1 MDIVILHFPTMYIK
15 PEIPDDMKPIIKTLS
30 KQFTV
35 HNYFFKFCYYGNR
48 FNLDDLDFENAAL
61 NIHETFKH
69 LNKYLIV
76 AINHACP
83 YGLYYT
89 SIYQDKCLGIIC
101 YPYRF
106 YCKESYERRIWKL
119 KDNNGW
125 SSFIKNSKKYDIGN
139 YLLNITNERL
149 QTLFDNPSDDEKSIL
164 YLIMDFNLQKQY
176 YKIPSKFSVLTIL
189 YTRLDIDAENVIK
202 YNFDRKDMA
211 SMKQL
216 FSVNDALQ
224 ASMVWNFDRVKYD
237 ALLKKENKDNN
248 NLKIKYLVSG
258 WEDINDVF
266 DEIILFDYKSNK
278 RIKEIKMERSSK
290 KKSKRSKRSKKTKKS
305 NKLNGG
311 YYQITN
317 ITFHHCF

>member
-48 FNLDDLDFENAAL
+48 FNLNDLDFENAAL
-61 NIHETFKH
+61 DIHENFKH

-89 SIYQDKCLGIIC
+89 SIYPNKCLGIIC
-101 YPYRF
+101 YPYRL
-106 YCKESYERRIWKL
+106 YSKESYERRIWKF
-119 KDNNGW
+119 KNNNGW
-125 SSFIKNSKKYDIGN
+125 SSFIKNSNKYDIDN

-164 YLIMDFNLQKQY
+164 YLVMDVNLQKQHS
-176 YKIPSKFSVLTIL
+176 KIPSKFTVLTIL

-216 FSVNDALQ
+216 FSENDALQ

-258 WEDINDVF
+258 WEDYDDIL
-266 DEIILFDYKSNK
+266 DEVILFNYKSNDEK
-278 RIKEIKMERSSK
+278 QVKMARSSK
-290 KKSKRSKRSKKTKKS
+290 KRSSKKRSKKM
-305 NKLNGG
+305 NGG
-311 YYQITN
+311 FYQNTLW
-317 ITFHHCF
+317 FHHCF

>member
-1 MDIVILHFPTMYIK
+1 MYIK

-48 FNLDDLDFENAAL
+48 FNLNDLDFENAAL
-61 NIHETFKH
+61 DIHENFKH

-89 SIYQDKCLGIIC
+89 SIYPDKCLGIIC

-106 YCKESYERRIWKL
+106 YSKESYERRIWKF

-125 SSFIKNSKKYDIGN
+125 SSFIKNSKKYDIDN

-149 QTLFDNPSDDEKSIL
+149 QTLFDNQSNDEKSIL
-164 YLIMDFNLQKQY
+164 YLIMDVNLQKQY
-176 YKIPSKFSVLTIL
+176 YKIPSKYSVPTIL

-216 FSVNDALQ
+216 FSENDALQ

-290 KKSKRSKRSKKTKKS
+290 KKSKRSKKTKKS

-311 YYQITN
+311 SYQITN
-317 ITFHHCF
+317 ITFYRRLTPFYHCF